1 MRADDYPISELAP
14 PSLIRWMF
22 SAGGASR
29 ALDLCETRLNHAI
42 FLNRQA
48 IFSLFIQIYK
58 NKQLQTTWTTLLETY
73 LNLLLLFKQNRIRLG
88 AS

>member
-42 FLNRQA
+42 FLNRQVHGDH
-48 IFSLFIQIYK
+48 IFTFYANI
-58 NKQLQTTWTTLLETY
+58 LE
-73 LNLLLLFKQNRIRLG
+73 
-88 AS
+88 